1 MAFVL
6 SRFELG
12 SLRQPSDEE
21 EDEDDTGVYNFT
33 ELIPKGKFIDK
44 WYQGV

>member
-21 EDEDDTGVYNFT
+21 DEEDSGAHNFT